1 VVHSTNFDESSAEGE
16 PTSLD
21 ASTSEEAP
29 QAGGDRDRQRARLYE
44 LDEAQKALEEEQAR
58 LHHALGAEAAAT
70 PMCERAQ
77 ELRCCIISDVHG
89 TPVAKRASQ
98 NLAAA
103 AVLLRAGPEP
113 MTP

>member
-1 VVHSTNFDESSAEGE
+1 
-16 PTSLD
+16 
-21 ASTSEEAP
+21 
-29 QAGGDRDRQRARLYE
+29 
-44 LDEAQKALEEEQAR
+44 
-58 LHHALGAEAAAT
+58 
-70 PMCERAQ
+70 MCERAQ